1 MTAPTPE
8 RTCGQTYGFQSRTGH
23 PCARTTTHS
32 PDDAYGHICRC
43 EAENYLE
50 THAIPCGTPR
60 FRVSA

>member
-8 RTCGQTYGFQSRTGH
+8 RTCGQVYGFQS
-23 PCARTTTHS
+23 RTTTHS

-43 EAENYLE
+43 EAEKYLE
-50 THAIPCGTPR
+50 THAVPCGTPR